1 MTTDTIQSN
10 SSIHGDSIDPIIRPI
25 VICGPSGSGKST
37 LLRLLINDYKE
48 YLGFTVSHTT
58 RKPREGEIDGR
69 AATAITELFATYKA
83 GFRIGRST
91 SYSFKYHFTERES
104 MEKAIK
110 DGEFIEF
117 TEFSGNLYG
126 TSKKAMEQVQK
137 GGKICVL
144 DLEIEGVKNMKKSN
158 LKPLFVF
165 VKPPSLEVLEQRL
178 RARGTESIEN
188 IDRRLKRAKEDLCM
202 EGIENYFDLIIIN
215 EDLDEAYAALKN
227 FIQPA
232 IEIVKSARL
241 N

>member
-69 AATAITELFATYKA
+69 E
-83 GFRIGRST
+83 
-91 SYSFKYHFTERES
+91 YHFTERES

>member
-69 AATAITELFATYKA
+69 E
-83 GFRIGRST
+83 
-91 SYSFKYHFTERES
+91 YHFTERES

-178 RARGTESIEN
+178 RARGTESVEN